1 MTAAEM
7 EEYTSVVKEANQLL
21 ISQKKEIQSKDQQ
34 IKDLQEL
41 FSAAEKYIEESPCD
55 PDITA
60 DQILAWSHYQKTFQ
74 SYQQK
79 YHKQ

>member
-1 MTAAEM
+1 MSEID
-7 EEYTSVVKEANQLL
+7 EEKYNQEWVDAMQMPK
-21 ISQKKEIQSKDQQ
+21 IIQSKDQQ

-79 YHKQ
+79 YPKQ

>member
-34 IKDLQEL
+34 IKDLTEL
-41 FSAAEKYIEESPCD
+41 VELASNVQFEQSLDFFSEGNEIWDMAYRSYKEKYS
-55 PDITA
+55 
-60 DQILAWSHYQKTFQ
+60 K
-74 SYQQK
+74 
-79 YHKQ
+79 